1 MSQLPPPP
9 PPPAYGQGGGYP
21 AAAATPGTNTLAI
34 IALVLSILCCG
45 GLTSVLAI
53 ILGFVAKGQIKK
65 TGESGAGMATAAIVI
80 GCVTLLLSIIYY
92 IYWIAVLRNSGVTY
106 YTTY

>member
-9 PPPAYGQGGGYP
+9 PPPPAYGQAGGYP
-21 AAAATPGTNTLAI
+21 AAAVPGTNTLAI

-65 TGESGAGMATAAIVI
+65 TGESGAGMATAAIII

-92 IYWIAVLRNSGVTY
+92 IYWIAVLRTSGVTY